1 MIRDRAF
8 VVVPFQ
14 RFGSYIGPQQVLVFN
29 NVEQAK
35 VLANDLSRKFPGVAL
50 IEKRVD
56 EDTGADVEI
65 LIAQSGAVPDSITHS
80 TNWTMPLH

>member
-1 MIRDRAF
+1 MTEDRAF

-14 RFGSYIGPQQVLVFN
+14 RVGSYISPQQMLIFN

-35 VLANDLSRKFPGVAL
+35 VLANDLARKFPGVAL
-50 IEKRVD
+50 IEKSVD
-56 EDTGADVEI
+56 QDTGADIEI

-80 TNWTMPLH
+80 SDWTMPLH